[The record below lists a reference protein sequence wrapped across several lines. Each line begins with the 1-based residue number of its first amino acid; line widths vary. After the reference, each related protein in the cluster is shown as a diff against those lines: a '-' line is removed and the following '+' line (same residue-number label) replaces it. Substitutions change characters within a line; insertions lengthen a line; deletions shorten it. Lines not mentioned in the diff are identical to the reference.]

1 MENFSLNLIDIEVKR
16 IQMSEKLTKLINIS
30 DEFIK
35 FEIKK
40 SFLVFLY
47 NFFID
52 SVAKGNKSN
61 YINDEVIYYDKDRK
75 VFLYHSK
82 FY

>member
-16 IQMSEKLTKLINIS
+16 MQMSEKLTKLINIS